1 MDAPLTKELS
11 SQLFLPTIRG
21 QLNDA
26 LCCRAGEI
34 LAESLKDVV
43 PLYRSEIWAAL
54 LGINYDV
61 ADKYARID
69 KETWNPVDRQIEV
82 DIPRSAS
89 F

>member
-1 MDAPLTKELS
+1 MPWY
-11 SQLFLPTIRG
+11 
-21 QLNDA
+21 
-26 LCCRAGEI
+26 CRAGEI

-89 F
+89 FKERGLGAQCCGSGMI